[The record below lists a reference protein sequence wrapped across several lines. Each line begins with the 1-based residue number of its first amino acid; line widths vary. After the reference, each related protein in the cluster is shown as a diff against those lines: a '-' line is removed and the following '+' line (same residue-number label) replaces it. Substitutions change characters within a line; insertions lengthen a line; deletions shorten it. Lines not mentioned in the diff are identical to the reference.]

1 MDQPF
6 SIKQPK
12 HNELQEI
19 TTPQSLLFIGAN
31 GSGKTRLGAW
41 IDTVSDQKM
50 LVHRI
55 SAQKSLAMPDDTL
68 VTSAQKATDELYF
81 GGSEEW
87 RKQSKSNFRWNN
99 KPAITPLNDYK
110 QLLTYL
116 FSKHIKEIDQYSQKS
131 KKSTQKLDS
140 PITKLDNV
148 KEVWEK
154 LLPHRELVIDGL
166 NIQTKIKAS
175 EDNPYNC
182 SEMSDGERVIFY
194 LIGQCLAAPE
204 NGIIII
210 DEPEIHLHKSIQ
222 VPLWREIESLRTDC
236 LFIYMTHDVD
246 FAAALPEAKKIWLKS
261 YDGNSWDW
269 EEILNIDRLFYKYP
283 VVMKP
288 VLMKQDKIIHC
299 VELLFLEGIYCF
311 LVMPNIK

>member
-1 MDQPF
+1 
-6 SIKQPK
+6 
-12 HNELQEI
+12 
-19 TTPQSLLFIGAN
+19 
-31 GSGKTRLGAW
+31 
-41 IDTVSDQKM
+41 M

-87 RKQSKSNFRWNN
+87 RKQNKSNVRWNS

-116 FSKHIKEIDQYSQKS
+116 FSEHIKEIDQYSQKS
-131 KKSTQKLDS
+131 KKSTQKLDP

-246 FAAALPEAKKIWLKS
+246 FAAALPEAKKIG

-269 EEILNIDRLFYKYP
+269 EEILNIDP
-283 VVMKP
+283 
-288 VLMKQDKIIHC
+288 
-299 VELLFLEGIYCF
+299 
-311 LVMPNIK
+311 